1 MSYIIIY
8 LIEQHTDDKRN
19 QLVANFAE
27 CSGNTKTKLGYF
39 KTVESC
45 SNACSKTTNMFAF
58 GRSARYKSGEGYFCV
73 CQSSEQKGSCDMKFN
88 WGYDLYSISKMIPMH
103 CIQLLKHCTQ
113 LLKHCTQSLMHGT
126 HLLMHSTQLLLHG
139 SQLLTHG
146 T

>member
-27 CSGNTKTKLGYF
+27 CSGSTKTKLGYF

-88 WGYDLYSISKMIPMH
+88 WGYDLYSISKMLPMHSIQLLIDCTKLLMHVTQLLMH
-103 CIQLLKHCTQ
+103 CIQLLIDCT
-113 LLKHCTQSLMHGT
+113 
-126 HLLMHSTQLLLHG
+126 
-139 SQLLTHG
+139 
-146 T
+146 